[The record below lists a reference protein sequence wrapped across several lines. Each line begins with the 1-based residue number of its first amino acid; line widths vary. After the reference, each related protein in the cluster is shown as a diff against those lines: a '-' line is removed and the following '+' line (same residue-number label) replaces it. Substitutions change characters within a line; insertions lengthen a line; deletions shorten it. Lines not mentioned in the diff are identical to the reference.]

1 MDERKWQ
8 EMRELDEAAERA
20 GGYVAL
26 PRTLPPNPQ
35 GKRVYCHAKVFHR
48 NGETHFRFY
57 GKRLLCNWYK
67 RPFFIKY
74 PPLLDAEGLCFYNMP
89 CAASRAARHILR
101 EQQQEEL
108 NMNANSQEKTRRL
121 AGLALFTALIVI
133 LQLLGSF
140 IRFGPVSVSLVALP
154 IVVGAA
160 VYGSAAGLWL
170 GFVFGMVVLLSGDAA
185 EFFAFSVPGTLLTVL
200 VKGIACGGLAGL
212 VYAWLAQKNRTLAA
226 VTAAIVCPVV
236 NTGVFLLGCRIF
248 FLPMLADM
256 AQNLGF
262 GDNVGR
268 FMIIGLVGVN
278 FLAELGINIVLSPV
292 ILRLIRIGRKEN

>member
-1 MDERKWQ
+1 
-8 EMRELDEAAERA
+8 
-20 GGYVAL
+20 
-26 PRTLPPNPQ
+26 
-35 GKRVYCHAKVFHR
+35 
-48 NGETHFRFY
+48 
-57 GKRLLCNWYK
+57 
-67 RPFFIKY
+67 
-74 PPLLDAEGLCFYNMP
+74 
-89 CAASRAARHILR
+89 
-101 EQQQEEL
+101 
-108 NMNANSQEKTRRL
+108 MNANSQGKTQRL

-133 LQLLGSF
+133 LQLLGNF

-154 IVVGAA
+154 IAVGAA
-160 VYGSAAGLWL
+160 VYGGAAGLWL

-185 EFFAFSVPGTLLTVL
+185 AFFAFSVPGTLLTVL

>member
-1 MDERKWQ
+1 MGRGKEFLHLSYERQ
-8 EMRELDEAAERA
+8 
-20 GGYVAL
+20 
-26 PRTLPPNPQ
+26 
-35 GKRVYCHAKVFHR
+35 
-48 NGETHFRFY
+48 
-57 GKRLLCNWYK
+57 
-67 RPFFIKY
+67 
-74 PPLLDAEGLCFYNMP
+74 
-89 CAASRAARHILR
+89 S
-101 EQQQEEL
+101 
-108 NMNANSQEKTRRL
+108 L
-121 AGLALFTALIVI
+121 AD
-133 LQLLGSF
+133 
-140 IRFGPVSVSLVALP
+140 
-154 IVVGAA
+154 VV
-160 VYGSAAGLWL
+160 
-170 GFVFGMVVLLSGDAA
+170 
-185 EFFAFSVPGTLLTVL
+185 TVL

>member
-1 MDERKWQ
+1 
-8 EMRELDEAAERA
+8 
-20 GGYVAL
+20 
-26 PRTLPPNPQ
+26 
-35 GKRVYCHAKVFHR
+35 
-48 NGETHFRFY
+48 
-57 GKRLLCNWYK
+57 
-67 RPFFIKY
+67 
-74 PPLLDAEGLCFYNMP
+74 
-89 CAASRAARHILR
+89 
-101 EQQQEEL
+101 
-108 NMNANSQEKTRRL
+108 MNANSQGKTRRL

-133 LQLLGSF
+133 LQLLGNF

-154 IVVGAA
+154 IAVGAA
-160 VYGSAAGLWL
+160 VYGGAAGLWL

-185 EFFAFSVPGTLLTVL
+185 AFFAFSVPGTLLTVL

-212 VYAWLAQKNRTLAA
+212 VYAWLSGKNRTLAA

-256 AQNLGF
+256 AQSLGF

-268 FMIIGLVGVN
+268 FMIFGLVGVN
-278 FLAELGINIVLSPV
+278 FLAELGVNIVLSPV

>member
-1 MDERKWQ
+1 
-8 EMRELDEAAERA
+8 
-20 GGYVAL
+20 
-26 PRTLPPNPQ
+26 
-35 GKRVYCHAKVFHR
+35 
-48 NGETHFRFY
+48 
-57 GKRLLCNWYK
+57 
-67 RPFFIKY
+67 
-74 PPLLDAEGLCFYNMP
+74 
-89 CAASRAARHILR
+89 
-101 EQQQEEL
+101 
-108 NMNANSQEKTRRL
+108 MNANSQGKTRRL

-133 LQLLGSF
+133 LQLLGNF

-154 IVVGAA
+154 IAVGAA
-160 VYGSAAGLWL
+160 VYGGAAGLWL

-185 EFFAFSVPGTLLTVL
+185 AFFAFSVPGTLLTVL
-200 VKGIACGGLAGL
+200 VKGAACGGMAGL
-212 VYAWLAQKNRTLAA
+212 VYAWLSGKNRTLAA
-226 VTAAIVCPVV
+226 VAAGIVCPVV

>member
-1 MDERKWQ
+1 
-8 EMRELDEAAERA
+8 
-20 GGYVAL
+20 
-26 PRTLPPNPQ
+26 
-35 GKRVYCHAKVFHR
+35 
-48 NGETHFRFY
+48 
-57 GKRLLCNWYK
+57 
-67 RPFFIKY
+67 
-74 PPLLDAEGLCFYNMP
+74 
-89 CAASRAARHILR
+89 
-101 EQQQEEL
+101 
-108 NMNANSQEKTRRL
+108 MNANSQGKTRRL

-133 LQLLGSF
+133 LQLLGNF

-154 IVVGAA
+154 IAVGAA
-160 VYGSAAGLWL
+160 VYGGAAGLWL

-185 EFFAFSVPGTLLTVL
+185 AFFAFSVPGTLLTVL

-226 VTAAIVCPVV
+226 VAAGIVCPVV

-248 FLPMLADM
+248 FMPMLASM
-256 AQNLGF
+256 AQSLGF

-268 FMIIGLVGVN
+268 FMIFGLVGVN

>member
-1 MDERKWQ
+1 
-8 EMRELDEAAERA
+8 
-20 GGYVAL
+20 
-26 PRTLPPNPQ
+26 
-35 GKRVYCHAKVFHR
+35 
-48 NGETHFRFY
+48 
-57 GKRLLCNWYK
+57 
-67 RPFFIKY
+67 
-74 PPLLDAEGLCFYNMP
+74 
-89 CAASRAARHILR
+89 
-101 EQQQEEL
+101 
-108 NMNANSQEKTRRL
+108 MNANSQGKTRRL

-133 LQLLGSF
+133 LQLLGNF

-154 IVVGAA
+154 IAVGAA
-160 VYGSAAGLWL
+160 VYGGAAGLWL

-185 EFFAFSVPGTLLTVL
+185 AFFAFSVPGTLLTVL

-248 FLPMLADM
+248 CMPMLASR
-256 AQNLGF
+256 AQSLGF

-268 FMIIGLVGVN
+268 FMIFGLVGVN

>member
-1 MDERKWQ
+1 
-8 EMRELDEAAERA
+8 
-20 GGYVAL
+20 
-26 PRTLPPNPQ
+26 
-35 GKRVYCHAKVFHR
+35 
-48 NGETHFRFY
+48 
-57 GKRLLCNWYK
+57 
-67 RPFFIKY
+67 
-74 PPLLDAEGLCFYNMP
+74 
-89 CAASRAARHILR
+89 
-101 EQQQEEL
+101 
-108 NMNANSQEKTRRL
+108 MNANSQGKTRRL

-133 LQLLGSF
+133 LQLLGNF

-154 IVVGAA
+154 IAVGAA
-160 VYGSAAGLWL
+160 VYGGAAGLWL

-185 EFFAFSVPGTLLTVL
+185 AFFAFSVPGTLLTVL

-212 VYAWLAQKNRTLAA
+212 VYAWLSRKNRTLAA
-226 VTAAIVCPVV
+226 VAAGIVCPVV

-248 FLPMLADM
+248 FMPMLADM

>member
-1 MDERKWQ
+1 
-8 EMRELDEAAERA
+8 
-20 GGYVAL
+20 
-26 PRTLPPNPQ
+26 
-35 GKRVYCHAKVFHR
+35 
-48 NGETHFRFY
+48 
-57 GKRLLCNWYK
+57 
-67 RPFFIKY
+67 
-74 PPLLDAEGLCFYNMP
+74 
-89 CAASRAARHILR
+89 
-101 EQQQEEL
+101 
-108 NMNANSQEKTRRL
+108 MNANSQEKTRRL

-185 EFFAFSVPGTLLTVL
+185 AFFAFSVPGTLLTVL

-236 NTGVFLLGCRIF
+236 NTGVFL
-248 FLPMLADM
+248 PMLADM

>member
-1 MDERKWQ
+1 
-8 EMRELDEAAERA
+8 
-20 GGYVAL
+20 
-26 PRTLPPNPQ
+26 
-35 GKRVYCHAKVFHR
+35 
-48 NGETHFRFY
+48 
-57 GKRLLCNWYK
+57 
-67 RPFFIKY
+67 
-74 PPLLDAEGLCFYNMP
+74 
-89 CAASRAARHILR
+89 
-101 EQQQEEL
+101 
-108 NMNANSQEKTRRL
+108 MNANSQGKTRRP

-154 IVVGAA
+154 IAVGAA
-160 VYGSAAGLWL
+160 VYGGAAGLWL

-185 EFFAFSVPGTLLTVL
+185 AFFAFSVPGTLLTVL
-200 VKGIACGGLAGL
+200 VKGIACGGLAGF

-226 VTAAIVCPVV
+226 VAAGIVCPVV

-248 FLPMLADM
+248 FMPMLASM
-256 AQNLGF
+256 AQSLGF

-268 FMIIGLVGVN
+268 FMIFGLVGVN

>member
-1 MDERKWQ
+1 
-8 EMRELDEAAERA
+8 
-20 GGYVAL
+20 
-26 PRTLPPNPQ
+26 
-35 GKRVYCHAKVFHR
+35 
-48 NGETHFRFY
+48 
-57 GKRLLCNWYK
+57 
-67 RPFFIKY
+67 
-74 PPLLDAEGLCFYNMP
+74 
-89 CAASRAARHILR
+89 
-101 EQQQEEL
+101 
-108 NMNANSQEKTRRL
+108 MNANSQEKTRRL

-185 EFFAFSVPGTLLTVL
+185 AFFAFSVPGTLLTVL
-200 VKGIACGGLAGL
+200 VKGIACGGLAGV
-212 VYAWLAQKNRTLAA
+212 VYAWLAQKNRTLA
-226 VTAAIVCPVV
+226 
-236 NTGVFLLGCRIF
+236 GVFLLGCRIF

>member
-1 MDERKWQ
+1 
-8 EMRELDEAAERA
+8 
-20 GGYVAL
+20 
-26 PRTLPPNPQ
+26 
-35 GKRVYCHAKVFHR
+35 
-48 NGETHFRFY
+48 
-57 GKRLLCNWYK
+57 
-67 RPFFIKY
+67 
-74 PPLLDAEGLCFYNMP
+74 
-89 CAASRAARHILR
+89 
-101 EQQQEEL
+101 
-108 NMNANSQEKTRRL
+108 MNSKKSNSTEK
-121 AGLALFTALIVI
+121 LALCALLTAIVVI
-133 LQLLGSF
+133 FQLMGAA
-140 IRFGPVSVSLVALP
+140 IKFGPFSVSFVLVP
-154 IVVGAA
+154 VVIGAA
-160 VYGSAAGLWL
+160 MCGAAAGAWL

-185 EFFAFSVPGTLLTVL
+185 AFFAFSVPGTLLTVL
-200 VKGIACGGLAGL
+200 VKGIACGGLAGV

>member
-1 MDERKWQ
+1 
-8 EMRELDEAAERA
+8 
-20 GGYVAL
+20 
-26 PRTLPPNPQ
+26 
-35 GKRVYCHAKVFHR
+35 
-48 NGETHFRFY
+48 
-57 GKRLLCNWYK
+57 
-67 RPFFIKY
+67 
-74 PPLLDAEGLCFYNMP
+74 
-89 CAASRAARHILR
+89 
-101 EQQQEEL
+101 
-108 NMNANSQEKTRRL
+108 MNANSQGKTRRL

-133 LQLLGSF
+133 LQLLGNF

-154 IVVGAA
+154 IAVGAA
-160 VYGSAAGLWL
+160 VYGGAAGLWL

-185 EFFAFSVPGTLLTVL
+185 AFFAFSVPGTLLTVL

-226 VTAAIVCPVV
+226 VTAAFVCPVV

-248 FLPMLADM
+248 FMPMLASM
-256 AQNLGF
+256 AQSLGF

-268 FMIIGLVGVN
+268 FMIFGLVGVN

>member
-1 MDERKWQ
+1 
-8 EMRELDEAAERA
+8 
-20 GGYVAL
+20 
-26 PRTLPPNPQ
+26 
-35 GKRVYCHAKVFHR
+35 
-48 NGETHFRFY
+48 
-57 GKRLLCNWYK
+57 
-67 RPFFIKY
+67 
-74 PPLLDAEGLCFYNMP
+74 
-89 CAASRAARHILR
+89 
-101 EQQQEEL
+101 
-108 NMNANSQEKTRRL
+108 MNANSQGKTQRL

-133 LQLLGSF
+133 LQLLGNF

-154 IVVGAA
+154 IAVGAA
-160 VYGSAAGLWL
+160 VYGGAAGLWL

-185 EFFAFSVPGTLLTVL
+185 AFFAFSVPGTLLTVL

-278 FLAELGINIVLSPV
+278 FLAELGINIVLTPV

>member
-1 MDERKWQ
+1 
-8 EMRELDEAAERA
+8 
-20 GGYVAL
+20 
-26 PRTLPPNPQ
+26 
-35 GKRVYCHAKVFHR
+35 
-48 NGETHFRFY
+48 
-57 GKRLLCNWYK
+57 
-67 RPFFIKY
+67 
-74 PPLLDAEGLCFYNMP
+74 
-89 CAASRAARHILR
+89 
-101 EQQQEEL
+101 
-108 NMNANSQEKTRRL
+108 MNANSQGKTRRL

-133 LQLLGSF
+133 LQLLGNF

-154 IVVGAA
+154 IAVGAA
-160 VYGSAAGLWL
+160 VYGGAAGLWL

-185 EFFAFSVPGTLLTVL
+185 AFFAFSVPGTLLTVL
-200 VKGIACGGLAGL
+200 VKGIACGGLAGF

-256 AQNLGF
+256 AQSLGF

-268 FMIIGLVGVN
+268 FMIFGLVGVN

>member
-1 MDERKWQ
+1 
-8 EMRELDEAAERA
+8 
-20 GGYVAL
+20 
-26 PRTLPPNPQ
+26 
-35 GKRVYCHAKVFHR
+35 
-48 NGETHFRFY
+48 
-57 GKRLLCNWYK
+57 
-67 RPFFIKY
+67 
-74 PPLLDAEGLCFYNMP
+74 
-89 CAASRAARHILR
+89 
-101 EQQQEEL
+101 
-108 NMNANSQEKTRRL
+108 MNANSQGRTRRL

-133 LQLLGSF
+133 LQLLGNF

-154 IVVGAA
+154 IAVGAA
-160 VYGSAAGLWL
+160 VYGGAAGLWL

-185 EFFAFSVPGTLLTVL
+185 AFFAFSVPGTLLTVL

-226 VTAAIVCPVV
+226 VAAGIVCPVV

-248 FLPMLADM
+248 FMPMLADM

-278 FLAELGINIVLSPV
+278 FLAELGVNIVLSPV

>member
-1 MDERKWQ
+1 
-8 EMRELDEAAERA
+8 
-20 GGYVAL
+20 
-26 PRTLPPNPQ
+26 
-35 GKRVYCHAKVFHR
+35 
-48 NGETHFRFY
+48 
-57 GKRLLCNWYK
+57 
-67 RPFFIKY
+67 
-74 PPLLDAEGLCFYNMP
+74 
-89 CAASRAARHILR
+89 
-101 EQQQEEL
+101 
-108 NMNANSQEKTRRL
+108 
-121 AGLALFTALIVI
+121 
-133 LQLLGSF
+133 
-140 IRFGPVSVSLVALP
+140 
-154 IVVGAA
+154 
-160 VYGSAAGLWL
+160 
-170 GFVFGMVVLLSGDAA
+170 MVVLLSGDAA

-292 ILRLIRIGRKEN
+292 ILRLIRIGRKEK

>member
-1 MDERKWQ
+1 
-8 EMRELDEAAERA
+8 
-20 GGYVAL
+20 
-26 PRTLPPNPQ
+26 
-35 GKRVYCHAKVFHR
+35 
-48 NGETHFRFY
+48 
-57 GKRLLCNWYK
+57 
-67 RPFFIKY
+67 
-74 PPLLDAEGLCFYNMP
+74 
-89 CAASRAARHILR
+89 
-101 EQQQEEL
+101 
-108 NMNANSQEKTRRL
+108 MNANSQGKTRCL
-121 AGLALFTALIVI
+121 SGLALFTALIVI

-154 IVVGAA
+154 IAVGAA
-160 VYGSAAGLWL
+160 VYGGAAGLWL

-185 EFFAFSVPGTLLTVL
+185 AFFAFRVQGPLPTVL

-248 FLPMLADM
+248 FMPMLADM

>member
-1 MDERKWQ
+1 M
-8 EMRELDEAAERA
+8 
-20 GGYVAL
+20 
-26 PRTLPPNPQ
+26 
-35 GKRVYCHAKVFHR
+35 
-48 NGETHFRFY
+48 
-57 GKRLLCNWYK
+57 
-67 RPFFIKY
+67 
-74 PPLLDAEGLCFYNMP
+74 
-89 CAASRAARHILR
+89 S
-101 EQQQEEL
+101 
-108 NMNANSQEKTRRL
+108 ANSQGKTRRL

-133 LQLLGSF
+133 LQLLGNF

-154 IVVGAA
+154 IAVGAA
-160 VYGSAAGLWL
+160 VYGGAAGLWL

-185 EFFAFSVPGTLLTVL
+185 AFFAFSVPGTLLTVL

-278 FLAELGINIVLSPV
+278 FLAELGVNIVLSPV

>member
-1 MDERKWQ
+1 MNIP
-8 EMRELDEAAERA
+8 RA
-20 GGYVAL
+20 SVS
-26 PRTLPPNPQ
+26 PP
-35 GKRVYCHAKVFHR
+35 
-48 NGETHFRFY
+48 ETAQPTAFPAIYRGTVVRGRYSFM
-57 GKRLLCNWYK
+57 K
-67 RPFFIKY
+67 
-74 PPLLDAEGLCFYNMP
+74 PLLTSSMKD
-89 CAASRAARHILR
+89 
-101 EQQQEEL
+101 
-108 NMNANSQEKTRRL
+108 
-121 AGLALFTALIVI
+121 
-133 LQLLGSF
+133 
-140 IRFGPVSVSLVALP
+140 
-154 IVVGAA
+154 A

-170 GFVFGMVVLLSGDAA
+170 GFVFGMVVLLSGDSAA
-185 EFFAFSVPGTLLTVL
+185 FFAFSVPGTLLTVL
-200 VKGIACGGLAGL
+200 VKGIACGGLAGG